1 MEKKKIVIIGAGFA
15 GLRLARKLNNHPKYS
30 VTLIDR
36 YNFHQFQPLFYQVAT
51 ARIEPSSISF
61 PLRKIFQKS
70 KNVSVRLTKVLNIN
84 REKNE
89 VETTIGNFSYDYL
102 VVATGC
108 TTNFF
113 GNEKI
118 AENAF
123 PMKSTYEA
131 ITIQNR
137 LLTNFESAYS
147 STPDELEEILNIVVV
162 GGGPTGVELSGSIIE
177 LKTHILP
184 KDYPDMDFSKL
195 QVYLLEGSPTLLGPM
210 SKESQQKSQEFL
222 ESMGVNVWT
231 NARVTDY
238 DGHVIELT
246 DGRKIKTRNLIWAA
260 GVTGNAPS
268 GIIEQEKMQRGNRI
282 PVDRLNRVLGE
293 KNIFAIGD
301 IAYMETP
308 KYPNGHPQLANVAIN
323 QALNLAR
330 NFDRFAKGVTPD
342 QMELFEYKDPGS
354 MATVGKNKAVVDLP
368 KLSFQG
374 RIAWFV
380 WMFLHLMLILSVRN
394 KFLIFWNW
402 ATAYFTNDTTLRII
416 YRPTKKDYK
425 MNIKKYRKFILN
437 NETGKVERVE
447 N

>member
-15 GLRLARKLNNHPKYS
+15 GLRLARKLNNNPNFS

-70 KNVSVRLTKVLNIN
+70 KNVSVRLTKVLNIDKAN
-84 REKNE
+84 NE
-89 VETTIGNFSYDYL
+89 IETTIGRFSYDYL
-102 VVATGC
+102 VIATGC

-113 GNEKI
+113 GNQLIE
-118 AENAF
+118 ENAF

-131 ITIQNR
+131 MTIQNR

-147 STPDELEEILNIVVV
+147 STPEELEEILNIVIV
-162 GGGPTGVELSGSIIE
+162 GGGPTGVEMAGSIIE
-177 LKTHILP
+177 LKTHVLP
-184 KDYPDMDFSKL
+184 KDYPDIDFSQLK
-195 QVYLLEGSPTLLGPM
+195 VYLLEGGPELLGPM
-210 SKESQQKSQEFL
+210 SKDSQKKSREFL
-222 ESMGVNVWT
+222 EDMGVNVWT
-231 NARVTDY
+231 DARVTTF
-238 DGHVIELT
+238 DGHVIELA

-260 GVTGNAPS
+260 GVTGNVPS
-268 GIIEQEKMQRGNRI
+268 GLLEKEQLQRGNRI
-282 PVDRLNRVLGE
+282 PVNRLNQVNGTD
-293 KNIFAIGD
+293 NIFAIGD

-308 KYPNGHPQLANVAIN
+308 NYPGGHPQLANVALN
-323 QALNLAR
+323 QALNLAK
-330 NFDRFAKGVTPD
+330 NFENFAKGVKPENMT
-342 QMELFEYKDPGS
+342 QFEYKDPGS

-368 KLSFQG
+368 KFSFQG
-374 RIAWFV
+374 RLAWFV

-394 KFLIFWNW
+394 KFFIFLNW
-402 ATAYFTNDTTLRII
+402 AQSYLTNDTTLRII

-425 MNIKKYRKFILN
+425 MNIKQYRKFIKN
-437 NETGKVERVE
+437 KETGIVEKTD